1 MGSFGTGG
9 LLCCSAG
16 FDQVSDGSK
25 QITEVMPHPAAGDA
39 DDRDAYAS
47 PMHPM
52 MAQPSA
58 SLVGGPDFDPEPE
71 VVEHGPTREIG
82 VQVSLSSLF
91 KGQMLAKSCCCNDLL
106 ANLSRHQSGFPPYM
120 FAGLVVKTRLHPA
133 VCTPHVTSLNSV
145 RRSQAFIAHAT
156 HDYCN
161 RQWSRDH
168 YNVYQVGS
176 TDGAAC

>member
-1 MGSFGTGG
+1 MS
-9 LLCCSAG
+9 CRSAG

-25 QITEVMPHPAAGDA
+25 QITEIMPHPAAGDA

-71 VVEHGPTREIG
+71 VVENGPTREIG

-91 KGQMLAKSCCCNDLL
+91 KAQVLAKTCRCNGLL
-106 ANLSRHQSGFPPYM
+106 ANLLRQQSGFQPYILL
-120 FAGLVVKTRLHPA
+120 GLP
-133 VCTPHVTSLNSV
+133 
-145 RRSQAFIAHAT
+145 
-156 HDYCN
+156 
-161 RQWSRDH
+161 
-168 YNVYQVGS
+168 
-176 TDGAAC
+176 